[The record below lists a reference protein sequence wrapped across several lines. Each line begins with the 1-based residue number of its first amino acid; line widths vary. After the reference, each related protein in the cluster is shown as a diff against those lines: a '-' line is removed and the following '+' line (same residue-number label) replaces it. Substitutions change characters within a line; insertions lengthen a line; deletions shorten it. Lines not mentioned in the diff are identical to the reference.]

1 MTTNGIDR
9 GLSTGLLTVS
19 QIGASNRVGLL
30 YSLAGRGPAS
40 RSDLAREAKVP
51 RGSIAPIVTGLI
63 EDGFLVEQEPASVPA
78 KMGKPSRPLWFGPK
92 VGHSGSLRIEATGV
106 ECARVDQR
114 GQVHDLTRIDFP
126 PNPGAATIENAVL
139 GLADQVL
146 GASPEPLTGVGL
158 AWPAVWDPVD
168 STVLSCTP
176 IPTLVGSGLARR
188 LGQACGLDLFLED
201 DARALAIGQR
211 WFGEARGLDDFSA
224 VQIST
229 GIGAG
234 LMVDGK
240 LFNVQGRWPEVG
252 HMVVDLDGEPCR
264 CGRSGCWETL
274 AALGW
279 LRQQARRLGLP
290 GWESALPGDIVAWS
304 SPAADQLLDR
314 YARNISIGL
323 VNLANTMGLDRFLL
337 HGEVVSGG
345 EPLLRLLR
353 RQIEAQTTLPDTKPT
368 VEFSRLNQTAALL
381 GAAVLPLVH
390 AIERA

>member
-1 MTTNGIDR
+1 MTASGIER

-30 YSLAGRGPAS
+30 HSLVRLGPAS
-40 RSDLAREAKVP
+40 RSDLARLAKVP

-63 EDGFLVEQEPASVPA
+63 EDGFLVELEPANGPS
-78 KMGKPSRPLWFGPK
+78 KMGKPSRPLWFGPR
-92 VGHSGSLRIEATGV
+92 VGHSCSLRVEATGV
-106 ECARVDQR
+106 DCARVDQR
-114 GQVHDLTRIDFP
+114 GQVHDLRRADFP
-126 PNPGAATIENAVL
+126 SDASAAVIESAVL
-139 GLADQVL
+139 SLAETVA
-146 GASPEPLTGVGL
+146 GRSPEPLTGLGL

-168 STVLSCTP
+168 WTVLSCTP
-176 IPTLVGSGLARR
+176 IPALVGSGLARR

-211 WFGEARGLDDFSA
+211 WFGEARDLDNFSA

-240 LFNVQGRWPEVG
+240 LFSVEGRSPEVG
-252 HMVVDLDGEPCR
+252 HMVVDLDGAPCR

-279 LRQQARRLGLP
+279 LRQEARRLGLP
-290 GWESALPGDIVAWS
+290 QWETALPGDIVAWS
-304 SPAADQLLDR
+304 SPAADQLLDS
-314 YARNISIGL
+314 YARNIAIGL
-323 VNLANTMGLDRFLL
+323 VNLANTVGLHRFLL

-353 RQIEAQTTLPDTKPT
+353 RHIGAQTTWSETKPT
-368 VEFSRLNQTAALL
+368 VEFSELNQTAALL
-381 GAAVLPLVH
+381 GAAVIPLVH
-390 AIERA
+390 TIERA